1 MSERESGEGSGPHS
15 RESGGP
21 VSGLLG
27 SLTGA
32 LTTLVAIAQTRLEI
46 ISTELQEEVG
56 RAAELLLWAFIAL
69 FAAGIGL
76 FLGALVLIFVFWDSH
91 RLLVSVL
98 VMGFFFLLA
107 LTAVL
112 VLRAKLKGHGRL
124 FESTIAEFARDR
136 EQLKNRF

>member
-1 MSERESGEGSGPHS
+1 MSGSESGTET
-15 RESGGP
+15 GP
-21 VSGLLG
+21 VGGLIG
-27 SLTGA
+27 SLKNV
-32 LTTLVAIAQTRLEI
+32 LSSLIAIAQTRLEL

-76 FLGALVLIFVFWDSH
+76 FLGALVLIFAFWETH
-91 RLLVSVL
+91 RLLVSLL

-112 VLRAKLKGHGRL
+112 VLRAKLKARPRL
-124 FESTIAEFARDR
+124 FEATIAEFARDR
-136 EQLKNRF
+136 DHLDG

>member
-1 MSERESGEGSGPHS
+1 MSGSESGAET
-15 RESGGP
+15 GP
-21 VSGLLG
+21 VGGLIG
-27 SLTGA
+27 SLKNMVSS
-32 LTTLVAIAQTRLEI
+32 LIAIAQTRLEL

-76 FLGALVLIFVFWDSH
+76 FLGALVLIFAFWDTH
-91 RLLVSVL
+91 RVLVSVL

-112 VLRAKLKGHGRL
+112 VLRAKLRARPRL
-124 FESTIAEFARDR
+124 FEATIAEFARDR
-136 EQLKNRF
+136 EHLDG